1 MAKVQLNIRIDS
13 ALLQQIK
20 SHSIREGLTTTEFV
34 VKTLEAAIAE
44 QRLPSV
50 EERLTRIEE
59 KLGLT

>member
-1 MAKVQLNIRIDS
+1 MAKVQLNIKIDPE
-13 ALLQQIK
+13 LLQQLK

-44 QRLPSV
+44 QRSPSI